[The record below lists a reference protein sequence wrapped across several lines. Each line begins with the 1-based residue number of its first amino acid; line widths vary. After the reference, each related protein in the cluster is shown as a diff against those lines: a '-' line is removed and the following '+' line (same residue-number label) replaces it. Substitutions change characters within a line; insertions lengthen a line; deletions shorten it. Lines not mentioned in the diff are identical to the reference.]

1 MSILNKFYDQRM
13 KNINYWSAPAIMTA
27 FLFISMIFIF
37 SIESIGLSNKEK
49 NVELRVTYLEGIENS
64 K

>member
-1 MSILNKFYDQRM
+1 MSILNKFYDKRM

-37 SIESIGLSNKEK
+37 SIESMGLSNKEK